1 MRAFAWFAAL
11 IALGMA
17 GIVVLAYP
25 LYELVTPTIDAPF
38 HRVASRV
45 GMLILLIGFVLVARH
60 LALADRRSLGFGL
73 PRGAFLREAASGL
86 ALGVATMLP
95 IVLAMI
101 ALDLRTLRD
110 GVTLDAA
117 TFASLAFKGLT
128 SGLAVALIEETFLR
142 GAMHSGIA
150 RESGARLAVLLTA
163 LVYAATH
170 FFAKY
175 RIPAEQVGPG
185 SGFEL
190 LAGSLAAFG
199 DFPRIADA
207 FLCLFAVGV
216 LLGIV
221 RTLTGNIAAC
231 VGLHA
236 GWVWVITFVRE
247 TSVRDEAA
255 SWNFLLSRFDGVVGW
270 LVLGWTFVIGPVLWR
285 HYRAREAR
293 NATGGPRHA

>member
-11 IALGMA
+11 ILLGML

-25 LYELVTPTIDAPF
+25 LYELVTPAIDAPF

-45 GMLILLIGFVLVARH
+45 GMLILLVGFVLVARH
-60 LALADRRSLGFGL
+60 LGLADRRSLGFGL
-73 PRGAFLREAASGL
+73 PRATFLREVAVGL

-95 IVLAMI
+95 IVLAML
-101 ALDLRTLRD
+101 ALDLRAPRS

-117 TFASLAFKGLT
+117 TFVNLAVKGLT

-142 GAMHSGIA
+142 GAMHSGIV

-175 RIPAEQVGPG
+175 RIPTDQVGPG
-185 SGFEL
+185 SGLEL

-199 DFPRIADA
+199 DFAGIADA

-221 RTLTGNIAAC
+221 RALTGNIAAC
-231 VGLHA
+231 IGLHA

-255 SWNFLLSRFDGVVGW
+255 SGKFLLSSFDGVVGW
-270 LVLGWTFVIGPVLWR
+270 LVLGWTFVIGPLLWR
-285 HYRAREAR
+285 YYRSRTAHMMPGE
-293 NATGGPRHA
+293 PHHA